1 MSTRPETIPRPR
13 LDGAVGRPA
22 RLPGRRDPGL
32 RLVARP
38 ERAAWTRRRKAR
50 LITVLVVIAVGVGLF
65 ALVASHVVLTQG
77 QFRLDRL
84 QARAAAEQARYE
96 RLRLQV
102 AELEAPERVVAAAQ
116 ERLGMVPPPGVTYLS
131 PTGPVPGTSQGRQ
144 GLGESAATDDWS
156 RVKRQLSS
164 RP

>member
-1 MSTRPETIPRPR
+1 MIAPEAIPRPR
-13 LDGAVGRPA
+13 RSTAVGRPA
-22 RLPGRRDPGL
+22 RLPSGTGRDPEL
-32 RLVARP
+32 RLVPPARST
-38 ERAAWTRRRKAR
+38 WTKRRKAR
-50 LITVLVVIAVGVGLF
+50 LVTVLVVLAVGVGLF

-84 QARAAAEQARYE
+84 QSRAAAEQARYE

-102 AELEAPERVVAAAQ
+102 AELEAPGRVVAAAQ

-131 PTGPVPGTSQGRQ
+131 PSGPVSGTAQAKDGR
-144 GLGESAATDDWS
+144 GESAATDDWS
-156 RVKRQLSS
+156 RVKRQLTS